1 MRGSSISLKALLSV
15 FGKASSLV
23 TNIEKSSVISI
34 RCSSEESNLVTNV
47 LSCEVKDFLCKYLG
61 LSLTPRKPSKAD
73 WQVLIDKVASNLP
86 HWKATL
92 MDKAGRLAVVK
103 DIFSAIPIHQM
114 LALELPTW
122 VIKASTKEES
132 ICPSVYWH
140 GIKLQDP
147 CSLVASYLTSKL
159 WAGPQGLDGFGWK
172 K

>member
-1 MRGSSISLKALLSV
+1 MQMMSFVSSSQMRGSSISLKALLSV
-15 FGKASSLV
+15 FGKASGLV

-132 ICPSVYWH
+132 ICPSVY
-140 GIKLQDP
+140 
-147 CSLVASYLTSKL
+147 
-159 WAGPQGLDGFGWK
+159 
-172 K
+172 